1 MTAAP
6 GTTAPP
12 GPRRLLTLTGT
23 DPCTGLSRDGTAFVH
38 LTDRTLSCRDDT
50 GRVLWSAAGEG
61 LPAAV
66 AWGPDGGEVFVLR
79 AGRVEVYDGDSGVL
93 ADDGFPVP
101 AGADTL
107 TVSPDGL
114 WLACAGDGVLVHHRG
129 TLTSTPLPTVDPV
142 IALAWDPQGRQ
153 LCLATATALQ
163 LWSVSPVRM
172 DFAPCTGRTGI
183 TALAWSPDRDVLAFA
198 DATGLHLVDRA
209 TGRPLAD
216 ASVSGAV
223 VGLGFSRTG
232 RYVVAATDQ
241 EALLVLDRALERV
254 ATLPARAT
262 SPRDLSVSATGRVL
276 VTAGAGTELWELP
289 DAAPYR
295 AERRVGVLLR
305 GWAAA
310 MCRSVGRSLPALRDR
325 APRITG
331 QTLLNDGGDGLWA
344 PAVAASTRDGRWLL
358 ETEPGSLAA
367 LHTGRN
373 DAHRQP
379 STPTGRN
386 DAHRQPS
393 TPTGRADTRRQITT
407 ATGPGGAHDLE
418 LSPTAPDLL
427 ACASRE
433 GQAGLTV
440 LDLASGEA
448 RAVLEGGQGP
458 AWCPAPTTDGSATLV
473 VPEPGPAPTH
483 LFVHVLDA
491 RGTPAQQRKS
501 LHLPQGTGRPC
512 WSPDGTTLAAGTL
525 GAVMLWHMPR
535 RERAR
540 RLPLPSGA
548 FATRVAWSPDGS
560 RLAATPPAGQGSLV
574 VWSTLTWRVQREFG
588 APGGRGWAPA
598 LAWSPDGSLL
608 AAPGPGADT
617 TVVEVWDV
625 GRGTVAMTLEGA
637 PGLGPVWAVRWDR
650 DGHRLA
656 VTHSGGRTVVWE
668 LQTSAEATEPGPR
681 LPESPDYLAE
691 LGAMAAAVDAAVPLA
706 ALADISALLRPAP
719 PPGRRIVHRSPAARA
734 LRDLGW
740 PRSAHPALSALV
752 ASRLPGDARYVPPP
766 GVPLQELRTTLEWG
780 LRGSAEQPE
789 RPSVTGD
796 ELAAA
801 LDRVDRELL
810 PLLALLGPDAVRE
823 DPALPL
829 RLADGPWASAAEA
842 AARLPDL
849 PSRLPVLLGDDVPGP
864 TTAGAP
870 AQWARH
876 GPPDRLVPSQMALPA
891 PLLNA
896 LWAQDALLY
905 RTRRGRLP
913 WTERDAVLVLDTGAA
928 AQGQVGSCLRLCAH
942 LLAAALLEADRAV
955 ALVRL
960 DGREAAARLTSASD
974 LRRLWT
980 PVLPEPADPVRAA
993 ALARAA
999 ARALAAVD
1007 SGEPRTL
1014 LLTHVH
1020 EPSLPVPGALTLRV
1034 HYPRHPAPPDG
1045 PDTWVLAPEPDGDEL
1060 RRVLVQILG
1069 KL

>member
-1 MTAAP
+1 MTARPEA
-6 GTTAPP
+6 AVPP
-12 GPRRLLTLTGT
+12 GPRRLLSLTGT
-23 DPCTGLSRDGTAFVH
+23 DPCTGLSRDGTAFLH
-38 LTDRTLSCRDDT
+38 LTERALSCRDDT
-50 GRVLWSAAGEG
+50 GRVLWSAPGEG
-61 LPAAV
+61 RPAAV

-79 AGRVEVYDGDSGVL
+79 AGRVEVYDGDSGAP

-114 WLACAGDGVLVHHRG
+114 WVACAGDGVLVHHRG
-129 TLTSTPLPTVDPV
+129 TLVSSPLPTVDPV
-142 IALAWDPQGRQ
+142 VALAWDPQGRQ

-183 TALAWSPDRDVLAFA
+183 TALAWSPERDTLAFA
-198 DATGLHLVDRA
+198 DAAGLHLVDRT
-209 TGRPLAD
+209 TGRSLAD
-216 ASVSGAV
+216 APLSGAV
-223 VGLGFSRTG
+223 VALGFSRTG
-232 RYVVAATDQ
+232 RFLVAATDRD
-241 EALLVLDRALERV
+241 ALLVLDRALERV
-254 ATLPARAT
+254 AQLPARIT
-262 SPRDLSVSATGRVL
+262 SPRDLSVSATGRL
-276 VTAGAGTELWELP
+276 LFTAGAGPELWELP

-305 GWAAA
+305 SWAAA
-310 MCRSVGRSLPALRDR
+310 MCRSVGRALPALRDR

-331 QTLLNDGGDGLWA
+331 QTLLYDAGDALWA
-344 PAVAASTRDGRWLL
+344 PAIAPSRDGRWVL
-358 ETEPGSLAA
+358 ETAPGSLAPLKA
-367 LHTGRN
+367 PGPDDGRRSV
-373 DAHRQP
+373 AV
-379 STPTGRN
+379 
-386 DAHRQPS
+386 
-393 TPTGRADTRRQITT
+393 

-418 LSPTAPDLL
+418 LSPGGGELL

-440 LDLASGEA
+440 LDLGSGEA

-458 AWCPAPTTDGSATLV
+458 AWCPAPAEGSATLV

-491 RGTPAQQRKS
+491 RGVPAQQRGS
-501 LHLPQGTGRPC
+501 LHLPQGTGRPT
-512 WSPDGTTLAAGTL
+512 WSPDGTVLAAGTL

-548 FATRVAWSPDGS
+548 FVTRVAWSPDGS
-560 RLAATPPAGQGSLV
+560 RLAATPPAGQGPSV

-625 GRGTVAMTLEGA
+625 TRGTVAMTLDEG
-637 PGLGPVWAVRWDR
+637 PERGPVWSVRWSS
-650 DGHRLA
+650 DGRRLA
-656 VTHSGGRTVVWE
+656 VTYSGGLTLLWEVRT
-668 LQTSAEATEPGPR
+668 SPEATEPGPP
-681 LPESPDYLAE
+681 LPESPAYLAE
-691 LGAMAAAVDAAVPLA
+691 LGTMAAAVDAAVPLD
-706 ALADISALLRPAP
+706 ALADIAGLLRPAP
-719 PPGRRIVHRSPAARA
+719 SPGRRLLHQSPAARA
-734 LRDLGW
+734 LRNLGW
-740 PRSAHPALSALV
+740 PRSAHPALGALV

-766 GVPLQELRTTLEWG
+766 GVSLQELRTTLEWG
-780 LRGSAEQPE
+780 LRGSGEPPE
-789 RPSVTGD
+789 RPSVTAS

-801 LDRVDRELL
+801 LDRVGDELL

-829 RLADGPWASAAEA
+829 RLARGPWASAAEA
-842 AARLPDL
+842 AARIPDL

-955 ALVRL
+955 ALVHL
-960 DGREAAARLTSASD
+960 DGRGAPARLTCASD

-980 PVLPEPADPVRAA
+980 PVLPEPADPARAA
-993 ALARAA
+993 ALAREA
-999 ARALAAVD
+999 ARGLAAVD

-1020 EPSLPVPGALTLRV
+1020 EPPLPVPGALTLRV
-1034 HYPRHPAPPDG
+1034 HYPRHPVPPDG
-1045 PDTWVLAPEPDGDEL
+1045 PDTWVLAPEPDGDDL
-1060 RRVLVQILG
+1060 RRVLVRILG
-1069 KL
+1069 RL

>member
-1 MTAAP
+1 MTTRPEAAAP
-6 GTTAPP
+6 PA
-12 GPRRLLTLTGT
+12 PRRLLSLSGS
-23 DPCTGLSRDGTAFVH
+23 DPCTGLSRDGTAFVQ
-38 LTDRTLSCRDDT
+38 LTERALSCRDDT
-50 GRVLWSAAGEG
+50 GRVLWSAPGEG

-79 AGRVEVYDGDSGVL
+79 GGRVEVYDGDSGAP

-114 WLACAGDGVLVHHRG
+114 WVACAGGGVLVHHRG
-129 TLTSTPLPTVDPV
+129 TLVSSPLPTVDPV
-142 IALAWDPQGRQ
+142 VALAWDPQGRQ

-183 TALAWSPDRDVLAFA
+183 TALAWSPDRDALAFA
-198 DATGLHLVDRA
+198 DAAGLHLVDRA
-209 TGRPLAD
+209 TGRTLAGAPVD
-216 ASVSGAV
+216 GAV

-232 RYVVAATDQ
+232 RFLVVATDQ

-254 ATLPARAT
+254 AQLPARVG

-276 VTAGAGTELWELP
+276 FTGGAGPELWELP
-289 DAAPYR
+289 DTALYR

-305 GWAAA
+305 SWAAA
-310 MCRSVGRSLPALRDR
+310 MCRSVGRALPALRDQ

-331 QTLLNDGGDGLWA
+331 RTLLYDAGDGLWA
-344 PAVAASTRDGRWLL
+344 PAIAPSRDGRWVL
-358 ETEPGSLAA
+358 ETSAGAIALLKAPGPDD
-367 LHTGRN
+367 GRR
-373 DAHRQP
+373 DVAV
-379 STPTGRN
+379 
-386 DAHRQPS
+386 
-393 TPTGRADTRRQITT
+393 

-418 LSPTAPDLL
+418 LSPGTPQLL

-433 GQAGLTV
+433 GQSGLTV
-440 LDLASGEA
+440 VDLEGGEI

-458 AWCPAPTTDGSATLV
+458 VWCPAPAEGTATLV

-491 RGTPAQQRKS
+491 RGAPAQQRGS
-501 LHLPQGTGRPC
+501 LHLPQGTGRPT
-512 WSPDGTTLAAGTL
+512 WSPDGTLLAAGTQ

-548 FATRVAWSPDGS
+548 FAARVAWSPDGS
-560 RLAATPPAGQGSLV
+560 RLAATPPAGQGPSV
-574 VWSTLTWRVQREFG
+574 VWSTLTWRVLREFG

-625 GRGTVAMTLEGA
+625 SRGTVAMTLDDG
-637 PGLGPVWAVRWDR
+637 PGRGPVWSVRWSA
-650 DGHRLA
+650 DGRRLA
-656 VTHSGGRTVVWE
+656 VTYSGGRTLVWE
-668 LQTSAEATEPGPR
+668 MRTSPEATEPGPP
-681 LPESPDYLAE
+681 LPESPACLAE
-691 LGAMAAAVDAAVPLA
+691 LGAMAAAVDAAVPLD
-706 ALADISALLRPAP
+706 ALAEIARLLRPAP
-719 PPGRRIVHRSPAARA
+719 PPGRRLVHQSPAARA
-734 LRDLGW
+734 LRELGW

-766 GVPLQELRTTLEWG
+766 GVSLQELRTTLEWG

-789 RPSVTGD
+789 RPSVTGA

-801 LDRVDRELL
+801 LDRVAHELL

-849 PSRLPVLLGDDVPGP
+849 PSRLPVLLGDDLPGP
-864 TTAGAP
+864 ATAGAP

-942 LLAAALLEADRAV
+942 LLAAALLEAGRAV

-960 DGREAAARLTSASD
+960 DGRETAARLASASD

-980 PVLPEPADPVRAA
+980 PVPPEPADPVGAA

-1014 LLTHVH
+1014 LLTHAH
-1020 EPSLPVPGALTLRV
+1020 EPPLPVPGALTLRV
-1034 HYPRHPAPPDG
+1034 HYPRHPVPPDG

>member
-1 MTAAP
+1 MTTRPEAA
-6 GTTAPP
+6 APP
-12 GPRRLLTLTGT
+12 GPRRLLSLSGS

-38 LTDRTLSCRDDT
+38 LTERALSCRDDT
-50 GRVLWSAAGEG
+50 GRVLWSAPGQG

-79 AGRVEVYDGDSGVL
+79 AGRVEVYDGDSGAP

-114 WLACAGDGVLVHHRG
+114 WVACAGDGVLVHHRG
-129 TLTSTPLPTVDPV
+129 TLASSPLPTVDPV
-142 IALAWDPQGRQ
+142 VALAWDPQGRQ

-183 TALAWSPDRDVLAFA
+183 TALAWSPDRDALAFA
-198 DATGLHLVDRA
+198 DAAGLHLVDRA
-209 TGRPLAD
+209 TGRTLAEAPVD
-216 ASVSGAV
+216 RAV

-232 RYVVAATDQ
+232 RFLVVATDQ
-241 EALLVLDRALERV
+241 EVLLVLDRALERV
-254 ATLPARAT
+254 AQLPARVR

-276 VTAGAGTELWELP
+276 FTGGAGPELWELP
-289 DAAPYR
+289 DTAPYR

-310 MCRSVGRSLPALRDR
+310 MCRSVGRALPALRDR

-331 QTLLNDGGDGLWA
+331 RTLLYDAGDGLWA
-344 PAVAASTRDGRWLL
+344 PAIAPSRDGRWVLESSTGAIALL
-358 ETEPGSLAA
+358 RAPGPDD
-367 LHTGRN
+367 GRR
-373 DAHRQP
+373 DVAV
-379 STPTGRN
+379 
-386 DAHRQPS
+386 
-393 TPTGRADTRRQITT
+393 

-418 LSPTAPDLL
+418 LSPGSPQLL

-433 GQAGLTV
+433 GRSGLTV
-440 LDLASGEA
+440 VDLAAGEI

-458 AWCPAPTTDGSATLV
+458 VWCPAPAEGAATLV

-491 RGTPAQQRKS
+491 RGTPAQQRGS
-501 LHLPQGTGRPC
+501 LHLPQGTGRPT
-512 WSPDGTTLAAGTL
+512 WSPDGTLLAAGTQ
-525 GAVMLWHMPR
+525 GAVILWHMPR

-540 RLPLPSGA
+540 QLPLPSGA
-548 FATRVAWSPDGS
+548 FAARVAWSPDGS
-560 RLAATPPAGQGSLV
+560 RLAATPPAGQGPLV
-574 VWSTLTWRVQREFG
+574 VWSTLTWRVLREFG

-608 AAPGPGADT
+608 AAPGPGAGT

-625 GRGTVAMTLEGA
+625 SRGTVAMTLDDGPER
-637 PGLGPVWAVRWDR
+637 GPVWSVRWSA
-650 DGHRLA
+650 DGRRLA
-656 VTHSGGRTVVWE
+656 VTYSGGRTLIWE
-668 LQTSAEATEPGPR
+668 VRTSSEATEPGPP
-681 LPESPDYLAE
+681 LPESAAYLAE
-691 LGAMAAAVDAAVPLA
+691 LGAMAAAVDAAVPLD
-706 ALADISALLRPAP
+706 ALADISRLLRPAP
-719 PPGRRIVHRSPAARA
+719 PPGRRLVHQSPAARA

-766 GVPLQELRTTLEWG
+766 GVSLQELRTTLEWG
-780 LRGSAEQPE
+780 LRGSGEQPE
-789 RPSVTGD
+789 RPSVTAA

-801 LDRVDRELL
+801 LDRVEHELL

-849 PSRLPVLLGDDVPGP
+849 PSRLPVLLGDDLPGP
-864 TTAGAP
+864 ATAGAP

-942 LLAAALLEADRAV
+942 LLAAALLAADRAV

-980 PVLPEPADPVRAA
+980 PVPPEPADPVRAA

-1007 SGEPRTL
+1007 SGEARTL

-1020 EPSLPVPGALTLRV
+1020 EPPLPVPGALTLRV
-1034 HYPRHPAPPDG
+1034 HYPRHPVPPDG
-1045 PDTWVLAPEPDGDEL
+1045 PDAWVLAPEPDGDEL